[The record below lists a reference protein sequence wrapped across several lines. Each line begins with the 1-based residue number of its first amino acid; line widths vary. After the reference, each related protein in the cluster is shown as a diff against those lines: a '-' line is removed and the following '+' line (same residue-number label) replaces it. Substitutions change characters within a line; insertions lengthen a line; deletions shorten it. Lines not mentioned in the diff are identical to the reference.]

1 MANGSYTKFK
11 ASEEEPTEA
20 SEQQGGLFRRRAGDE
35 PHKNWRDSRV
45 GRAISRPEGESTGTW
60 GDLGRFLNLGVAVV
74 NPAAG
79 ALLHAFGALKGSGTQ
94 SGDPNANRIK
104 PGSGGAYKVSD
115 IELQKIED
123 EIDARGWNPT
133 SHAAEQYR
141 KESVEFAIQTGRGA
155 DPVGDAEEALGI
167 KGALHASEAPASMGQ
182 AIAQNS
188 TVWLGRKQYFVDRSH
203 EGNTYLIPMRED

>member
-1 MANGSYTKFK
+1 MANGSY
-11 ASEEEPTEA
+11 EEEPTEA
-20 SEQQGGLFRRRAGDE
+20 DEQRGGFFRRRDGDE
-35 PHKNWRDSRV
+35 PHKNWQDSRV
-45 GRAISRPEGESTGTW
+45 GRAISRPEGESTGNW
-60 GDLGRFLNLGVAVV
+60 RDLGRFLKLGAAVV
-74 NPAAG
+74 NPPVG
-79 ALLHAFGALKGSGTQ
+79 ALLNALGALKGAGTQ
-94 SGDPNANRIK
+94 SGDPNTNRIK
-104 PGSGGAYKVSD
+104 PGPGGAYKVSD
-115 IELQKIED
+115 MELQKIED
-123 EIDARGWNPT
+123 EIDARGWDPM

-155 DPVGDAEEALGI
+155 DPVGDAEEALDI